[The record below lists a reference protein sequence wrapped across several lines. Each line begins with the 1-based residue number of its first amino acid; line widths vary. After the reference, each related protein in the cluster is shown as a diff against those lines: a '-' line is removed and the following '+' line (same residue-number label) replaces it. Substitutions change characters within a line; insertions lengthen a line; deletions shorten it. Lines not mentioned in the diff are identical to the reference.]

1 MNNNLKTLMRIIKCN
16 QKDKKELNKILIS
29 SKLKINFLKKLIH
42 QSVFNKKL
50 KQLKNKL

>member
-1 MNNNLKTLMRIIKCN
+1 MKIINILIKMSLMNNNLKTLMRIIKCN

-42 QSVFNKKL
+42 
-50 KQLKNKL
+50 